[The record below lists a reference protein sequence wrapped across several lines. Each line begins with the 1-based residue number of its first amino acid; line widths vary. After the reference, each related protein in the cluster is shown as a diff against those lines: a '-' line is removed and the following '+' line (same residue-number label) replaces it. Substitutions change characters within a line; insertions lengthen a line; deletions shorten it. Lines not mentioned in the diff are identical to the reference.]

1 MSAEWPMTLQQFQ
14 ELKVWHARQGHRHPV
29 ERQLWDAVLTV
40 WLLGW
45 VGAPTALLLHIGWA
59 EAACVSV
66 LFLPGLYVSVRRW
79 LHNKRRLRCDW
90 IVALR

>member
-1 MSAEWPMTLQQFQ
+1 MTLQQFH

-66 LFLPGLYVSVRRW
+66 LFLPGLYVRVRRW

>member
-1 MSAEWPMTLQQFQ
+1 MTLHQFQ
-14 ELKVWHARQGHRHPV
+14 ELKLWHQRQGRRHPV
-29 ERQLWDAVLTV
+29 EKALWDTVLTL

-45 VGAPTALLLHIGWA
+45 VGAPTALMLQDGWA
-59 EAACVSV
+59 EAACVAV
-66 LFLPGLYVSVRRW
+66 LFLPRLYVAVRRR